1 MSGMN
6 ENFAEDNRLAYAG
19 LTALAEL
26 MENVGSTLDP
36 DEDNRPYFIAW
47 GLLAAMHR
55 QAAAVVLLHRKGFGH
70 EAAPNR
76 RALIEHMAQIRW
88 LAEDGADAV
97 DTMNLALKRSQ
108 KKLRDAADLAG
119 MSYDPTIP
127 DLVQAAEISSNPAN
141 QFINLNPLL
150 KRLGAPLLATW
161 TGETQLAHPT
171 LTAAQCFFDDT
182 ADDKVV
188 LYGEPTYR
196 HGAGNPSDHS
206 PYIAFALMWSA
217 MDAFNRLMKG
227 QPWSEELKRIA
238 AEDGLNGAP
247 SRMGPDEEAKG

>member
-1 MSGMN
+1 MCGMN
-6 ENFAEDNRLAYAG
+6 EDVEQDNRLAYAG

-26 MENVGSTLDP
+26 METVGSKLNP
-36 DEDNRPYFIAW
+36 DEDNRPYYVAW

-55 QAAAVVLLHRKGFGH
+55 QAAAVVLLHGKGFGH

-97 DTMNLALKRSQ
+97 DTMNLALKHSQ

-119 MSYDPTIP
+119 LPYDPTIP
-127 DLVQAAEISSNPAN
+127 DLVQAAEIPSNPAN
-141 QFINLNPLL
+141 QFINRNPLL
-150 KRLGAPLLATW
+150 KRLGAPLLAAW

-188 LYGEPTYR
+188 LHGEPTLR
-196 HGAGNPSDHS
+196 HGAANPADRS
-206 PYIAFALMWSA
+206 PYIAFVLMWSA
-217 MDAFNRLMKG
+217 MDAFNHLMKG
-227 QPWSEELKRIA
+227 QPWSEELRRIA
-238 AEDGLNGAP
+238 TEGGLDGSQPRIDAA
-247 SRMGPDEEAKG
+247 EEATG

>member
-1 MSGMN
+1 MN
-6 ENFAEDNRLAYAG
+6 EDFAEDNRLAYAG

-36 DEDNRPYFIAW
+36 DEDNRPYFVAW

-55 QAAAVVLLHRKGFGH
+55 QASAVVLLHRKGFGH

-127 DLVQAAEISSNPAN
+127 DLVQAAEIPSNPAN
-141 QFINLNPLL
+141 TPAVDRDLHV
-150 KRLGAPLLATW
+150 W
-161 TGETQLAHPT
+161 
-171 LTAAQCFFDDT
+171 AAC
-182 ADDKVV
+182 
-188 LYGEPTYR
+188 R
-196 HGAGNPSDHS
+196 
-206 PYIAFALMWSA
+206 
-217 MDAFNRLMKG
+217 
-227 QPWSEELKRIA
+227 
-238 AEDGLNGAP
+238 
-247 SRMGPDEEAKG
+247 